1 MGTRRKGASSRT
13 SGRSNAPTFVA
24 AFSAVQHPP
33 FRTEWERKRV
43 TGRELDP
50 RDAKNIATSKPGRS
64 RSKLTVLAY
73 EDWDGRYRPARAG
86 MHGSTVFLIAFFTSI
101 GTALGTVYAIER
113 FDVFH
118 RQAPAVA
125 ETVVPDLRGF
135 TEADARA
142 NAQASHISLL
152 IGGREA
158 SAEAKPGSVVRQS
171 IPAGQHVPREHPVTI
186 VIADELPKLPSVTG
200 LSLADATKRL
210 EEKGYKVQ
218 AGAPAPNATVPA
230 GMIATQN
237 PSADSPLEKG
247 KTVTLEVSAGAAEV
261 EVPKLIGLTLNNAK
275 ATVEKAG
282 LVVEMRWVSLAETP
296 TFVVLNQKPKATEK
310 VKPGSKVELTANQ

>member
-1 MGTRRKGASSRT
+1 
-13 SGRSNAPTFVA
+13 
-24 AFSAVQHPP
+24 
-33 FRTEWERKRV
+33 
-43 TGRELDP
+43 
-50 RDAKNIATSKPGRS
+50 
-64 RSKLTVLAY
+64 
-73 EDWDGRYRPARAG
+73 

-101 GTALGTVYAIER
+101 ATAFGTVYAIER

-118 RQAPAVA
+118 RQAPVV

-135 TEADARA
+135 TEADART
-142 NAQASHISLL
+142 NAQVSHISLL

-158 SAEAKPGSVVRQS
+158 NADAKPGSVVRQS

-186 VIADELPKLPSVTG
+186 VIAEELPKLPSVTG

-218 AGAPAPNATVPA
+218 AGAPAPNPTVPA
-230 GMIATQN
+230 GMVATQN
-237 PSADSPLEKG
+237 PGADSPLEKG

-296 TFVVLNQKPKATEK
+296 TFVVLNQKPKPSEK

>member
-1 MGTRRKGASSRT
+1 
-13 SGRSNAPTFVA
+13 
-24 AFSAVQHPP
+24 
-33 FRTEWERKRV
+33 
-43 TGRELDP
+43 
-50 RDAKNIATSKPGRS
+50 
-64 RSKLTVLAY
+64 
-73 EDWDGRYRPARAG
+73 

-101 GTALGTVYAIER
+101 ATAFGTVYAIER
-113 FDVFH
+113 ADVFH
-118 RQAPAVA
+118 RQAAVV

-135 TEADARA
+135 SEADARA

-158 SAEAKPGSVVRQS
+158 SPDAKPGSVVRQS

-218 AGAPAPNATVPA
+218 AGSPAPNPTVAA
-230 GMIATQN
+230 GMIVSQTPA
-237 PSADSPLEKG
+237 ADSPLEKG
-247 KTVTLEVSAGAAEV
+247 KTVSVEVSAGVGEV
-261 EVPKLIGLTLNNAK
+261 EVPKLIGLSLNNAK

-282 LVVEMRWVSLAETP
+282 LVAEMRWVSLAETP
-296 TFVVLNQKPKATEK
+296 TFVVLNQKPKASEK